1 MSQQIKQN
9 CLNLKNKTMENKK
22 IKSVKLAKDYRTH
35 TREYL
40 KGTVLTNNG
49 RYWGV
54 PDKLTF
60 HIDDIINCDTG
71 LFEIEYKDEHFEYVP
86 TTYSRGIT
94 DVLNERN
101 KDFLNKLADWC
112 DAKFI
117 NKGFKPTKLENQCV
131 IAYKKYGDSL
141 KKLKK

>member
-1 MSQQIKQN
+1 MN
-9 CLNLKNKTMENKK
+9 DRE
-22 IKSVKLAKDYRTH
+22 IKSVRLAKDYRTH

-71 LFEIEYKDEHFEYVP
+71 LFEIEYKELKRHIKKILVE
-86 TTYSRGIT
+86 G
-94 DVLNERN
+94 LL
-101 KDFLNKLADWC
+101 KNKL
-112 DAKFI
+112 
-117 NKGFKPTKLENQCV
+117 PKLE
-131 IAYKKYGDSL
+131 KYIIGNFDEDDKNDLSNSDIENRIYNKFL
-141 KKLKK
+141 KKKEGGIWIMTWKQ